1 MRKITIILLGA
12 IIGVAALASQEEV
25 IVMDPVII
33 TATVQHV
40 DFDKPLLVLGD
51 KR

>member
-12 IIGVAALASQEEV
+12 IIGAAALASQEEV

-33 TATVQHV
+33 TTNVQHI
-40 DFDKPLLVLGD
+40 DFDKPLLVLGE
-51 KR
+51 RQ